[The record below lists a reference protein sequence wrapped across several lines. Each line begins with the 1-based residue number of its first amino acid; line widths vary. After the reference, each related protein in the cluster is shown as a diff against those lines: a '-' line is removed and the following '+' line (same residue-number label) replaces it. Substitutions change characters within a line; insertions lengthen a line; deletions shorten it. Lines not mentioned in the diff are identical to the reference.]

1 MSVIEAVCTIT
12 AKGQTTVPKAIRQ
25 ALGVSYGGRIT
36 FRVDGGT
43 VSVHAAAEPVED
55 PALAPFL
62 ALLERDIAA
71 RPEALIPL
79 TPELAAR
86 MTAAT
91 EGVEVDPDAPIEGE
105 VALWSDRAATTRL
118 AAGRPP
124 AAARSARQ
132 ADRRG

>member
-1 MSVIEAVCTIT
+1 MPAIEEVCTIT

-25 ALGVSYGGRIT
+25 ALGVGYGGRIA
-36 FRVDGGT
+36 FRVEDGA
-43 VSVHAAAEPVED
+43 VSVHAVARPEAD

-71 RPEALIPL
+71 RPEALVSL

-86 MTAAT
+86 MTVAT

-105 VALWSDRAATTRL
+105 VAL
-118 AAGRPP
+118 
-124 AAARSARQ
+124 
-132 ADRRG
+132 